1 MSKIEDARFI
11 LEQLNLPVQQQSA
24 LCCLTL
30 LSLANISEEN
40 SWCDAEG
47 KWMRIHDV
55 IAFSNSNYGTTYAEN
70 SRDTFRKQAMHHFR
84 TAAIIEDNGSAVNS
98 PKYRYRLTDEVLDL
112 IKSYAS
118 GDWLTKLNQFKVN
131 YVSLR
136 DKYSLKRSINKISI
150 IVNEHNLSFSSG
162 KHNELQKAI
171 IEEFVPRFAPGSE
184 CLYIGDTA
192 EKDIFRNDQKLTEL
206 KFEIAVHNKMP
217 NIVLYLE
224 ERKWLYFIEAVT
236 SVGPMS
242 PKRVLEIKEMTSHI
256 GLGKVFVTAFLD
268 WKTYQR
274 FFSELAW
281 ETEVWIASEPD
292 HMIHLNGTRFL
303 GPY

>member
-11 LEQLNLPVQQQSA
+11 LRQLNLPVQQQND

-70 SRDTFRKQAMHHFR
+70 SRETFRKQAMHHFII
-84 TAAIIEDNGSAVNS
+84 AAIVETNNSATNS
-98 PKYRYRLTDEVLDL
+98 PKYQYRLTDEVLNL
-112 IKSYAS
+112 IQSYAS
-118 GDWLTKLNQFKVN
+118 GDWLAKLNQFKVN
-131 YVSLR
+131 YPSLK
-136 DKYSLKRSINKISI
+136 DKYSSKRSIKKIPI
-150 IVNEHNLSFSSG
+150 IVNEHNLSFSLG

-171 IEEFVPRFAPGSE
+171 IEEFAPRFAPGSE

-192 EKDIFRNDQKLTEL
+192 KKDIFRNDQKLTEL
-206 KFEIAVHNKMP
+206 EFEITVHNKMP
-217 NIVLYLE
+217 DIVLYLE

-242 PKRVLEIKEMTSHI
+242 PKRVLEIKEMTSHV
-256 GLGKVFVTAFLD
+256 GVGKLFVTAFLD
-268 WKTYQR
+268 RKTYQR
-274 FFSELAW
+274 FSSELAW

-292 HMIHLNGTRFL
+292 HMIHLNGIRFL